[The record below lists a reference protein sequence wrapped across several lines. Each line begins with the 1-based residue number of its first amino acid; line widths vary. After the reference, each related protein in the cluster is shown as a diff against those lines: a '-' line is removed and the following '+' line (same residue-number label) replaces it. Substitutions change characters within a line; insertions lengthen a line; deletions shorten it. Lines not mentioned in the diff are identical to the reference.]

1 MMAELVIKNSRVV
14 LPGGV
19 VDAGLVIEAGKIRDI
34 IKDSALPE
42 ADTVV
47 DAGGKYILPGMID
60 VHVHMREPG
69 AVSKEGWVTG
79 SKAAAAGGITTLFDM
94 PNTQP
99 PTTSIKELDRKRMN
113 VKGKS
118 LVDYGFH
125 FAATPDN
132 QGELKK
138 LSRDIASVKF
148 YTCSTV
154 GSLLIDNDAVI
165 LEDFRILGEKQL
177 ISTVHA
183 ENQLMIDY
191 WMNALKESGEDI
203 TPLTYA
209 ETRCSIC
216 ASESLNSLIYLSKS
230 AGNKLHVAHISAR
243 EEVNLVRKFKDPQ
256 LTAEV
261 SPHHLFLSL
270 DDVKRLGSYSKV
282 NPPLRPKTD
291 QGALWEGLFDGT
303 IDMIGSDHAPHLRES
318 KERDVFTASAGFPEL
333 ETTLPL
339 LLNETHKGRLTIELI
354 AKITAEN
361 PARVFRVRNKG
372 RIETGFDA
380 DLVIVDMNREKMVRE
395 DELFTKCGWSPYAGR
410 TLKGWPVKT
419 FVGGNLVFDEGVIY
433 EEKKGR
439 EVNYY

>member
-1 MMAELVIKNSRVV
+1 MMAELVIKNSHLV
-14 LPGGV
+14 LPEGV
-19 VDAGLVIEAGKIRDI
+19 VDAGLVIGAGKIKDI
-34 IKDSALPE
+34 VKDSALPE

-79 SKAAAAGGITTLFDM
+79 SKAAVAGGVTTLFDM

-99 PTTSIKELDRKRMN
+99 PTTSIEELARKREN

-132 QGELKK
+132 QEELKK
-138 LSRDIASVKF
+138 LFGGIASVKF

-165 LEDFRILGEKQL
+165 FEDFRILGEKQL

-183 ENQLMIDY
+183 ENQVMIDY
-191 WMNALKESGEDI
+191 WMNALKESGEDVS
-203 TPLTYA
+203 PLTYA
-209 ETRCSIC
+209 KARGNIC

-230 AGNKLHVAHISAR
+230 AGNKLHVAHISTL

-270 DDVKRLGSYSKV
+270 DDVGRLGSYSRV
-282 NPPLRPKTD
+282 NPPLRSEVD
-291 QGALWEGLFDGT
+291 NGALWEGLFDGT
-303 IDMIGSDHAPHLRES
+303 IDMIASDHAPHLRES
-318 KERDVFTASAGFPEL
+318 KEGDVFTASAGFPEL

-339 LLNETHKGRLTIELI
+339 LLNETHKSRLTLELI

-361 PARVFRVRNKG
+361 PARVFRVKNKG
-372 RIETGFDA
+372 RIEKGFDA
-380 DLVIVDMNREKMVRE
+380 DLVIVDLDREKVVRE
-395 DELFTKCGWSPYAGR
+395 EELFTKCGWSPYAGR

-419 FVGGNLVFDEGVIY
+419 FVGGNLVFDEGIIY

>member
-1 MMAELVIKNSRVV
+1 MMAELVIKNSRLV
-14 LPGGV
+14 LPEGV
-19 VDAGLVIEAGKIRDI
+19 VDAGLVIGSGKIENI
-34 IKDSALPE
+34 LKDSALPD
-42 ADTVV
+42 ADTVI
-47 DAGGKYILPGMID
+47 DAEGNYILPGMID

-79 SKAAAAGGITTLFDM
+79 SKAAAAGGVTTLFDM

-99 PTTSIKELDRKRMN
+99 PTTSIDALAMKREN
-113 VKGKS
+113 VNGKS

-125 FAATPDN
+125 LAATPDN

-138 LSRDIASVKF
+138 LSGDIASVKF

-165 LEDFRILGEKQL
+165 FEDFRILEGKQL

-183 ENQLMIDY
+183 ENQVMIDY
-191 WMNALKESGEDI
+191 WMNALKESGKDI

-209 ETRCSIC
+209 ETRGNIC
-216 ASESLNSLIYLSKS
+216 AGESLNSLIYLSKS
-230 AGNKLHVAHISAR
+230 AGNKLHVAHVSTL
-243 EEVNLVRKFKDPQ
+243 EEVNLIRKFKDPQ

-270 DDVKRLGSYSKV
+270 DDVGRLGSYSRV
-282 NPPLRPKTD
+282 NPPLRSEVDK
-291 QGALWEGLFDGT
+291 GALWEGLFDGT
-303 IDMIGSDHAPHLRES
+303 IDMIASDHAPHLRES
-318 KERDVFTASAGFPEL
+318 KEKDVFTASAGFPEL

-339 LLNETHKGRLTIELI
+339 LLNETHNGRLTLELI

-361 PARVFRVRNKG
+361 PARVFRVKNKG
-372 RIETGFDA
+372 RIEKGFDA
-380 DLVIVDMNREKMVRE
+380 DLVIVDLDRERRVRE

-410 TLKGWPVKT
+410 NLKGWPVKT
-419 FVGGNLVFDEGVIY
+419 FVGGNLVFDEGIIY
-433 EEKKGR
+433 EEKKGG